1 MGARDRRLVCYS
13 ISFRAPAKRV
23 LLFGLA
29 ILPGF
34 YVATGIPASA
44 DFTARWWAVALGAII
59 FALAARGMGLPDF
72 NGASL
77 PSESKDA
84 LWDRFYTAA
93 PRC

>member
-1 MGARDRRLVCYS
+1 M
-13 ISFRAPAKRV
+13 

-34 YVATGIPASA
+34 YVATGIPESA

-77 PSESKDA
+77 PSDSKDA

-93 PRC
+93 PPC